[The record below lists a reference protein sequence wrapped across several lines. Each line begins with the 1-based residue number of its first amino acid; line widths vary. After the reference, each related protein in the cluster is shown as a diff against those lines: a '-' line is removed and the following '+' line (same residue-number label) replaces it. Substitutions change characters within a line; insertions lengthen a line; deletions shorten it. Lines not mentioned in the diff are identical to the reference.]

1 MIKNSFKNYYTIMKL
16 IEYFVFGGSNFY
28 AREAS
33 DGHRQSFDQQENGLQ
48 SNLHVAVNEK
58 KDNLKRS
65 MQNKCE
71 M

>member
-1 MIKNSFKNYYTIMKL
+1 M
-16 IEYFVFGGSNFY
+16 
-28 AREAS
+28 S
-33 DGHRQSFDQQENGLQ
+33 DGHQQSFDRQENGLQ

-71 M
+71 MQTK